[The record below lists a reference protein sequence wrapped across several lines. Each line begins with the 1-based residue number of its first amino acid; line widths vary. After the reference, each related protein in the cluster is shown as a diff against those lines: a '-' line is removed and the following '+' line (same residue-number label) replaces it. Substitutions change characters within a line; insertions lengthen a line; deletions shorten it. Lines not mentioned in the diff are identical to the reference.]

1 MKKVIIL
8 AAVLVMACLS
18 STAVGALAEFKI
30 SLNWQT
36 RPEGKQAR
44 NDEIRRRRAAGEKL
58 RELSDSLGV
67 SLQRIGQ
74 IVAKG

>member
-1 MKKVIIL
+1 
-8 AAVLVMACLS
+8 MACLS